1 MRIAS
6 FLPAGTTIC
15 YELGL
20 GDAVSCVTFE
30 CQFPPTAKEKPK
42 VIRCIFNSDA
52 LSSAEIDSAVVE
64 NAASSTPLYE
74 IEESLLKDV
83 DIVLIQDLC
92 EVCAIGPPLVLP
104 VLDKMQ
110 VKPRIVYL
118 TARSLEGLYKDVMS
132 VADACGVKERGERMV
147 QSMKSRVDKVVRSLA
162 GCTPVKTV
170 CFEWLGRFSSYAL
183 SNMSVVDPIYNA
195 GHWMPDIVRL
205 AGGYDP
211 LAAPESFSVAINWTH
226 VAQAGAESLII
237 MPCGFDLART
247 TREAQEILPKKDG
260 WKDIPAVKSHQVWGF
275 DGNRLFSGASPAL
288 VDGLEILASILHPNL
303 YKLDEDRRLQFATD
317 HRRLDFK

>member
-132 VADACGVKERGERMV
+132 VADACGVKERGEH
-147 QSMKSRVDKVVRSLA
+147 
-162 GCTPVKTV
+162 
-170 CFEWLGRFSSYAL
+170 
-183 SNMSVVDPIYNA
+183 PIYNA